1 VTCESACEN
10 AEKAGSHLTCYAA
23 MPCNMFNAVVT
34 AHSPPPP
41 PPSPPPPRTLVAA
54 RLLVLEQ
61 GDWLV
66 HFLDL
71 AHEELSKD
79 AGTASRTRLGAS
91 PRTLFTLF
99 NSPPF
104 LRAFFERLSGNAA
117 LIGSRRMPD
126 SLNSICVLYTV

>member
-1 VTCESACEN
+1 VW
-10 AEKAGSHLTCYAA
+10 L
-23 MPCNMFNAVVT
+23 
-34 AHSPPPP
+34 
-41 PPSPPPPRTLVAA
+41 
-54 RLLVLEQ
+54 LEQ

-79 AGTASRTRLGAS
+79 AATASRTRLGPR

-104 LRAFFERLSGNAA
+104 
-117 LIGSRRMPD
+117 
-126 SLNSICVLYTV
+126 